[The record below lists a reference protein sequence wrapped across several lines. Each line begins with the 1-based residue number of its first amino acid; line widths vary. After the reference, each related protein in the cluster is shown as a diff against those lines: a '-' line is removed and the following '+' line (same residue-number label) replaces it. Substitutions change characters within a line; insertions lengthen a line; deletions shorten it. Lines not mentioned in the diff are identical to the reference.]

1 MIKEFLKINLA
12 SPEKILK
19 WTERLLPN
27 GKLVGK
33 ITKIDMINSE
43 TLKPS
48 FDGLFC
54 EKIFGPIKDFECSC
68 NRYKKIQLK
77 EKKRKQI
84 FICSK
89 CSVELSDSK
98 MRNYRMG

>member
-1 MIKEFLKINLA
+1 
-12 SPEKILK
+12 
-19 WTERLLPN
+19 
-27 GKLVGK
+27 
-33 ITKIDMINSE
+33 MINSE

-68 NRYKKIQLK
+68 NRYKNTIKR
-77 EKKRKQI
+77 KKRKQI

-89 CSVELSDSK
+89 CNVELTQSK
-98 MRNYRMG
+98 IRNYRMG